1 MAIVELKS
9 YKLQRIDKIPAEI
22 IRIGSTTSAEIR
34 KIINYIYKMNELLT
48 LKEDVLNHC
57 YKLHTTLHPK
67 FSYQFLSHIEKKKLL
82 GIAGVFFDT
91 RDITVNWSHVL
102 GSSNTL

>member
-1 MAIVELKS
+1 VSESSVFQIGMAIVELKS

-67 FSYQFLSHIEKKKLL
+67 FSYQFLSHIEKKNYWESPVCFSTQ
-82 GIAGVFFDT
+82 GI
-91 RDITVNWSHVL
+91 
-102 GSSNTL
+102 